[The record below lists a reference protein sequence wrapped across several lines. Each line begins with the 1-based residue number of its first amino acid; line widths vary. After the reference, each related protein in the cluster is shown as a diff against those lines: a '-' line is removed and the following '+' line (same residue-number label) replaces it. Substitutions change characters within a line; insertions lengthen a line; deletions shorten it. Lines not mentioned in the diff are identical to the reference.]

1 MLSTE
6 VRPFVWLVADEWG
19 DGCPRCGYT
28 GEEWLMVSGGDGWSG
43 KPCPHCSPKA
53 QMEAGYYAYFDRKGP
68 GRGWERSL
76 GWLKAYHEEQTEL
89 AERAQDR
96 QGRYNVA
103 YGLL

>member
-6 VRPFVWLVADEWG
+6 ARPVVWMVGLS
-19 DGCPRCGYT
+19 PY
-28 GEEWLMVSGGDGWSG
+28 EEGFN
-43 KPCPHCSPKA
+43 
-53 QMEAGYYAYFDRKGP
+53 AYFRGKGP
-68 GRGWERSL
+68 GKGRERCRGWL
-76 GWLKAYHEEQTEL
+76 AAYREEQTEL